1 MSGVTWDRAGIGLAV
16 LGCLLGVAWIVWAV
30 RAGIRAQLWLA
41 IVYLTA
47 FALIL
52 VFELLPG

>member
-1 MSGVTWDRAGIGLAV
+1 MTWDRAGIGLAV
-16 LGCLLGVAWIVWAV
+16 LGCLLGVAWLVWAV

-41 IVYLTA
+41 VVYLVA

-52 VFELLPG
+52 AFELLPG